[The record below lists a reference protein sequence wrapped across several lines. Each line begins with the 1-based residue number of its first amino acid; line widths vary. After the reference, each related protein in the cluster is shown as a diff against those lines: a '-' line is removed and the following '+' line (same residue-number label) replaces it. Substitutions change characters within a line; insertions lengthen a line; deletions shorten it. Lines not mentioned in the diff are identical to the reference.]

1 MSRLRAYR
9 MNGGKII
16 DLLKYQEEKKKRE
29 EEIEKRDELVREV
42 RKRQAGKK
50 YAEQLQGS
58 IPGLEVH
65 SMKWMRELVGQ
76 GITFIA

>member
-29 EEIEKRDELVREV
+29 EEVAKKEELVREV
-42 RKRQAGKK
+42 RKRQAGRK
-50 YAEQLQGS
+50 YAEQL
-58 IPGLEVH
+58 
-65 SMKWMRELVGQ
+65 
-76 GITFIA
+76 